1 MNCLLACGCN
11 SRVENAFKLGRRV
24 SWLHHLTC
32 CPGKPRYCSES
43 QSPGLS
49 NRVNML
55 FEGLVFFSSCPSSL
69 IPHGQCP
76 HDRCICLTFLPLFLS
91 YQTLIQDEA
100 NFLPAFCLPKCLWA
114 LWKKTLY
121 NHKAGCVIVY
131 CPQPASLTL
140 VCSWVWPV
148 GGGTSRSLEE
158 RWKLW
163 VPSLLSCRMLAV
175 PSTMDPRSC
184 RWPSPSAF
192 SLGVRS
198 LSLSLLL
205 RTRRQSWLPTVASH
219 GLLVSFPKPSFKP
232 IIKLFLGYPIWV
244 SICFLTGS

>member
-114 LWKKTLY
+114 LWKKHYTTIRQVVSLY
-121 NHKAGCVIVY
+121 I
-131 CPQPASLTL
+131 
-140 VCSWVWPV
+140 
-148 GGGTSRSLEE
+148 
-158 RWKLW
+158 
-163 VPSLLSCRMLAV
+163 VPSQ
-175 PSTMDPRSC
+175 P
-184 RWPSPSAF
+184 PSPWCVVGCGQWEEAPA
-192 SLGVRS
+192 GAW
-198 LSLSLLL
+198 
-205 RTRRQSWLPTVASH
+205 RRDGSCGFPPCSVAA
-219 GLLVSFPKPSFKP
+219 
-232 IIKLFLGYPIWV
+232 
-244 SICFLTGS
+244 C